1 MKNLT
6 FLFLILCSLVSAQQV
21 LLQNAISENTL
32 APNQKLST
40 TMAKSYHSTTY
51 FAENIANLEQ
61 NFTIKLPGGKSL
73 SALFI
78 KKYEYTNQSSSAVY
92 KIADDEGA
100 ELVFSEY
107 NKVITGMYLSGN
119 GDKIIF
125 YQTAPGILAVS
136 LVNEQI
142 LINQDDKNDTII
154 DPADLVG
161 GKNNLVNPDVCNTVI
176 LCGNATIDVMVL
188 YTTDAKNAYGG
199 ASQTNSFIAT
209 AITNFNTSLV
219 NGGVNGVTI
228 NLVHASEI
236 SYVESGDIS
245 VDLARLKTPGDG
257 FMDAAQSL
265 RTLYGADLVS
275 LITASPTNT
284 CGLGNFNSNSTN
296 YSNSLAYSVT
306 LSNCVVSNYS
316 LAHEMG
322 HNMGLNHD
330 WYVSTNNAPC
340 SHHKGYTNRTAI
352 TGGTSSPSSARWR
365 TIMAYNDECLDVG
378 ISCTRRNIWSNPAK
392 NFNSEPTG
400 IAIGQPQPS
409 HETYGFARFACIVS
423 EFTETST
430 LSTKENFIEDFSIY
444 PNPVK
449 DILYIK
455 VPKNADY
462 NFNIITSTGRN
473 IAKTKNTNI
482 SVRGYATGV
491 YYLIIHDKENQLIG
505 TKKFIIE

>member
-6 FLFLILCSLVSAQQV
+6 FLFLFICSLISAQQV
-21 LLQNAISENTL
+21 LLQNAVSENTL
-32 APNQKLST
+32 TPNQKLST

-51 FAENIANLEQ
+51 FAENIDQLEQ
-61 NFTIKLPGGKSL
+61 NFTIKLPGGKNI
-73 SALFI
+73 SATFI

-92 KIADDEGA
+92 KIANDEDA

-107 NKVITGMYLSGN
+107 NKIITGMYLSGN

-125 YQTAPGILAVS
+125 HQTAPGILAVS
-136 LVNEQI
+136 LVSEQI
-142 LINQDDKNDTII
+142 LINQDDKNDTVV
-154 DPADLVG
+154 DPENSNG
-161 GKNNLVNPDVCNTVI
+161 GNNILTNPNVCNTII
-176 LCGNATIDVMVL
+176 LCGNPRIDVMVL
-188 YTTDAKNAYGG
+188 YTTDAKTAYGG
-199 ASQTNSFIAT
+199 TSQTNSFIAT

-245 VDLARLKTPGDG
+245 VDLGRLKTPGDG

-284 CGLGNFNSNSTN
+284 CGLGNLNTNPTN
-296 YSNSLAYSVT
+296 YSSSQAYSVT

-330 WYVSTNNAPC
+330 WYVNTSINPC
-340 SHHKGYTNRTAI
+340 AHHHGYVNRTAI
-352 TGGTSSPSSARWR
+352 NGGTASLSSTRWR
-365 TIMAYNDECLDVG
+365 TIMAYNDECTNAG

-392 NFNSEPTG
+392 NYNSEPTG

-409 HETYGFARFACIVS
+409 HETYGFARFACVVS
-423 EFTETST
+423 QFTATST

-449 DILYIK
+449 DILYLK
-455 VPKNADY
+455 VPKVADY
-462 NFNIITSTGRN
+462 NFSIITSAGR
-473 IAKTKNTNI
+473 IISKTKDTKI

-491 YYLIIHDKENQLIG
+491 YYLVIHDKENQLIG
-505 TKKFIIE
+505 TKKFIVE

>member
-1 MKNLT
+1 MKNFILL
-6 FLFLILCSLVSAQQV
+6 FLFFCTLFSAQQV
-21 LLQNAISENTL
+21 LLQNPINENTL
-32 APNQKLST
+32 APTEKLST
-40 TMAKSYHSTTY
+40 TMAKGYHSTAY

-61 NFTIKLPGGKSL
+61 NFTIKLPGGKNI
-73 SALFI
+73 SATFI

-92 KIADDEGA
+92 KIVNDEDA

-107 NKVITGMYLSGN
+107 NKVVTGMYLSGN

-136 LVNEQI
+136 MVNEQI
-142 LINQDDKNDTII
+142 LINQDDKNDTVV
-154 DPADLVG
+154 DPADSIG
-161 GKNNLVNPDVCNTVI
+161 GNNMLANPNVCNTTT
-176 LCGNATIDVMVL
+176 LCGITRIDVMVL
-188 YTTDAKNAYGG
+188 YTTDAKTAYGG

-219 NGGVNGVTI
+219 NGGVSGVTI

-245 VDLARLKTPGDG
+245 VDLGRLKTPGDG

-284 CGLGNFNSNSTN
+284 CGLGNLNTNSTN
-296 YSNSLAYSVT
+296 YSSAQAYSVT

-330 WYVSTNNAPC
+330 WYVSTSTTPC
-340 SHHKGYTNRTAI
+340 SHQKGYVNRTAI
-352 TGGTSSPSSARWR
+352 TGGTTSPSSARWR
-365 TIMAYNDECLDVG
+365 TIMAYNTECSDNG
-378 ISCTRRNIWSNPAK
+378 ISCTRLNRWSNPAI
-392 NFNSEPTG
+392 NHNSQPTG

-409 HETYGFARFACIVS
+409 HETYGFVRFACVVS
-423 EFTETST
+423 QFTPTST

-462 NFNIITSTGRN
+462 NFSIITSTGRN
-473 IAKTKNTNI
+473 VTKTKNTNI
-482 SVRGYATGV
+482 SVAGYATGV
-491 YYLIIHDKENQLIG
+491 YYLVIHDKENQLIG
-505 TKKFIIE
+505 TKKFIVE